1 MALTLTSPLLLLWAY
16 LMTCLREITLPHPP
30 EKDRD
35 ILEFFVWQMTTVP
48 WHPSSTAFRNSH
60 LQRTESQIDV
70 TSLFVDMTG
79 DTPFYTTHEITARK

>member
-1 MALTLTSPLLLLWAY
+1 MACLQGDNLTPP
-16 LMTCLREITLPHPP
+16 TCEG
-30 EKDRD
+30 RD

-70 TSLFVDMTG
+70 TSLFVDMTA
-79 DTPFYTTHEITARK
+79 DVAFHTTREMTVQK